1 METRLVYG
9 PRRIGVRRQLSV
21 PRSLLYAAS
30 ISVPGRI
37 IFEEVGGAVV
47 LRSADS
53 RTGTGQMMSKVGQV
67 VTPDWVMQT
76 LGVRVGEVVYARA
89 GDAGSVELLPGS
101 GVHVEREVAS

>member
-1 METRLVYG
+1 M
-9 PRRIGVRRQLSV
+9 PRPLLS
-21 PRSLLYAAS
+21 AAS

-37 IFEEVGGAVV
+37 VFEQVGSAVV

-53 RTGTGQMMSKVGQV
+53 QTEKGQMMSKVGQV

-89 GDAGSVELLPGS
+89 GVAGSVELLPGS
-101 GVHVEREVAS
+101 GVRVEREVAS